1 MKVNFEFLDEEPIE
15 NVITCMNY
23 KMDKVVFFGYFET
36 VRQYKS
42 ITERF
47 LKKHCGV
54 EKTAFYPL
62 SQNDLHSTVTNMRRI
77 INGELEQG
85 NEIYF
90 DITGGESLLL
100 VAFGML
106 AKEFSAPMHM
116 YEVETGKL
124 VELMGDENSISHSAE
139 KRKVP
144 MTLDLLIQ
152 MRGGQI
158 NWNLHKDTKDVMASE
173 FGEDVKNIY
182 QIAEKHWKS
191 WNYFSDFLRGSMV
204 PLDEELQVSKT
215 EAEMEELLG
224 KSKLGSREE
233 FDEIVEELV
242 DVGVLTEVEN
252 DGTYYGF
259 RFKNE
264 DIKACLWE
272 GGSVLELHTC
282 QEEWKHSDE
291 CMVGVHLDWD
301 GVIHDRPGE
310 DVLNEID
317 VLSLNGYI
325 PTFISCKGGKMA
337 PHQILHALYELETV
351 AGRFGGK
358 YAGKV
363 LVTAVDIGKIYK
375 ERAAEMQIEIRQII

>member
-1 MKVNFEFLDEEPIE
+1 MKVNFEFLDDEPIE

-23 KMDKVVFFGYFET
+23 KMDKVIFFGYFET
-36 VRQYKS
+36 VRQYKPV
-42 ITERF
+42 TERF

-62 SQNDLHSTVTNMRRI
+62 SQNDLCSTVTNMRRI
-77 INGELEQG
+77 INQELAEG

-106 AKEFSAPMHM
+106 AEEFHAPMHM
-116 YEVETGKL
+116 YEVATGKL
-124 VELMGDENSISHSAE
+124 VELMGDEKRISRSAE
-139 KRKVP
+139 MRKVP

-158 NWNLHKDTKDVMASE
+158 NWNLHKGVKDVTNSE
-173 FGEDVKNIY
+173 FGEDVKRIY
-182 QIAEKHWKS
+182 KIAERHWES
-191 WNYFSDFLRGSMV
+191 WNYFSDFLRGGMV
-204 PLDEELQVSKT
+204 PLDEELRVHKT
-215 EAEMEELLG
+215 EVELEEALA
-224 KSKLGSREE
+224 KSKLSSREQ
-233 FDEIVEELV
+233 FDEIVEELA
-242 DVGVLTEVEN
+242 DAGILREIEN
-252 DGTYYGF
+252 DGIYYGF

-264 DIKACLWE
+264 EIKACLW
-272 GGSVLELHTC
+272 
-282 QEEWKHSDE
+282 
-291 CMVGVHLDWD
+291 D
-301 GVIHDRPGE
+301 GVIHERPGE

-317 VLSLNGYI
+317 VLSLNGYV

-337 PHQILHALYELETV
+337 PHQILHALYEVETV

-363 LVTAVDIGKIYK
+363 LVTAADIGDIYR
-375 ERAAEMQIEIRQII
+375 ERAAEMQTEIRQMIL